1 MNYNLTVPTL
11 ACSACVEAITR
22 AIHAQEP
29 HAQITADLNS
39 KIVTIVSQAPEALL
53 RQAIEEAGHEIEP

>member
-1 MNYNLTVPTL
+1 MNYNLKVPTL

-29 HAQITADLNS
+29 QAQITADLNS

-53 RQAIEEAGHEIEP
+53 RQAIAEAGHELAP